1 MTAAALIPIAI
12 AALPYVQTGVTELIA
27 WIAALVAAAKQSGEW
42 TPAQDAAYRA
52 ALFAKT
58 GDAAYKPDA

>member
-27 WIAALVAAAKQSGEW
+27 WIDALVVAAKQSGEW
-42 TPAQDAAYRA
+42 TAAQDDAWRA
-52 ALFAKT
+52 VRMAKLN
-58 GDAAYKPDA
+58 DPAYKPDA